1 LPKQY
6 GPHKQEHCLFSVRG
20 QKIEGSTTAL
30 IIASTE
36 ADAEYYALSEL
47 DFVTVSDT
55 FLVSDSVYVGSD
67 ESKE

>member
-1 LPKQY
+1 MPKQHNP
-6 GPHKQEHCLFSVRG
+6 GKQEHCLFCVKG
-20 QKIEGSTTAL
+20 QRLEGPTTAL

-55 FLVSDSVYVGSD
+55 YLVSDSVYVGTAD
-67 ESKE
+67 SKE